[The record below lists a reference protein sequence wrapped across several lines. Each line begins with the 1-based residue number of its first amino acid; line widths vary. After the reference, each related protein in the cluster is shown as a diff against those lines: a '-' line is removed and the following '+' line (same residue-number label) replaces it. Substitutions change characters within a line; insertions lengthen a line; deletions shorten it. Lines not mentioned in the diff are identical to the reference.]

1 MQRAVGSLSIREYW
15 LLAEQGADQVA
26 PDHQLQKRGKGP
38 RQLAKDGGT
47 VLDGQF

>member
-1 MQRAVGSLSIREYW
+1 MRRAVGSLSIREYW
-15 LLAEQGADQVA
+15 LLQGEDQVA
-26 PDHQLQKRGKGP
+26 QDHQLQKRGKGP